1 MVPFNATVPIIQ
13 ALTSTPVI
21 QAKNPVSTP
30 IIRAS
35 LYSIPNTLIPRT
47 SVQETTQ
54 LVHHTPV
61 LATSSLQFTSM
72 TSSNKDEISK
82 VTKAVIQAST
92 TTPNISPTSTLS
104 PMEEM
109 LKKLEEGK

>member
-1 MVPFNATVPIIQ
+1 
-13 ALTSTPVI
+13 
-21 QAKNPVSTP
+21 
-30 IIRAS
+30 
-35 LYSIPNTLIPRT
+35 
-47 SVQETTQ
+47 
-54 LVHHTPV
+54 
-61 LATSSLQFTSM
+61 M